1 MATKYRIC
9 QRYSPSVGTWY
20 VIQKKILFWWHTY
33 NVSFNDLKMSNQF
46 LSDIEYNK
54 QNKICESPLK
64 WSKKNKRFYLEY
76 PLSTQLI
83 KFN

>member
-9 QRYSPSVGTWY
+9 ERYSPSVGTWY

-33 NVSFNDLKMSNQF
+33 NVSFHDIKMANQF
-46 LSDIEYNK
+46 VRDIEYHK
-54 QNKICESPLK
+54 QKKICESPLK

-76 PLSTQLI
+76 PLSTKLI
-83 KFN
+83 KFK